1 MARRSSARDDARRGL
16 EELLLLSGRGDA
28 EAFAGR
34 VRRAGSAGLRPRHAP
49 APRRGRSGGRHGGGL
64 PRGVAPGAVVRPDDV
79 ERRSLGPGPGPP
91 PRRAGRT
98 RLGASG
104 RTRRRAVRA
113 DDSPLLAAG
122 LSPCQAHAVELAY
135 FDGLDHL
142 QVAALLDCAEPV
154 PSLVTD
160 GLELLAS
167 ADSRR

>member
-1 MARRSSARDDARRGL
+1 VARRPTAQADARQGL

-28 EAFAGR
+28 EAFAGVYDELAPR
-34 VRRAGSAGLRPRHAP
+34 VYGLATRLLGDAAAAEAVTVEAFLEAWRRAPSYDPTTSSAAAWVLVLSHRLAVRTARGS
-49 APRRGRSGGRHGGGL
+49 
-64 PRGVAPGAVVRPDDV
+64 
-79 ERRSLGPGPGPP
+79 GP
-91 PRRAGRT
+91 AGRDAAT
-98 RLGASG
+98 GP
-104 RTRRRAVRA
+104 RA
-113 DDSPLLAAG
+113 DSPLLAAG